1 MQTRPA
7 IDERRPSRHSEGD
20 LLWRCNRD
28 PFLRADWLSS
38 ALVGVVIAQEGAAP
52 LQSGLK
58 VGEVLPGPFDAF
70 NLNGS
75 KGKGRQHCIV
85 CEFGLNPVVMVFAK
99 EPADGKDGPLM
110 ALLAKL
116 DDAVSRHAAK
126 DGLAS
131 AVIFLSPDA
140 HNSANNAGEQ
150 DPKKLVDEALAR
162 DALAKRLEARA
173 DKLKNVIVA
182 FFPEEGPKDYR
193 LNPKAE
199 VTVFFYE
206 KHKLL
211 ANFAFGEGQMTG
223 ADVDRII
230 KTVDAILAKKKA
242 A

>member
-1 MQTRPA
+1 LTNAARAVILKVAYFGGSIVMRPLA
-7 IDERRPSRHSEGD
+7 
-20 LLWRCNRD
+20 LLVVL
-28 PFLRADWLSS
+28 FLVS
-38 ALVGVVIAQEGAAP
+38 AGALISQENAAP

-70 NLNGS
+70 NINGT
-75 KGKGRQHCIV
+75 KGKGRQHCLV

-99 EPADGKDGPLM
+99 EPTEGKDGPLV

-116 DDAVSRHAAK
+116 DEAVSRHADK
-126 DGLAS
+126 DSLAS

-140 HNSANNAGEQ
+140 RNSANNAGEQ
-150 DPKKLVDEALAR
+150 DPKKLVEEALAR
-162 DALAKRLEARA
+162 DALIERLKPRA

-182 FFPEEGPKDYR
+182 FFPEEGPKDCR
-193 LNPKAE
+193 INPKAD

-211 ANFAFGEGQMTG
+211 ANFAFGEGQMTS

-230 KTVDAILAKKKA
+230 TTVDEILAKKKS
-242 A
+242 